1 MLMSRIAAFL
11 KLTRIEHSLMLIVA
25 VLAAELI
32 AGSGKLPAAFIL
44 LMSLVTPALVSMGS
58 FAINDYY
65 DIETDRANKRVDRP
79 IIAGVIKPGEAFW
92 TAISCFVIGVLA
104 SALINSAAFV
114 IALVFAV
121 LAYAYS
127 YRLKNTLLLGNA
139 YIAFSMA
146 IPFVYGSYVVSGSML
161 PSLLVVFALIFLSGL
176 AREIHGIIRDYAGDR
191 KARHSKSLP
200 YYIGKRWSA
209 VVAFALYVAAIALS
223 VELYAQFRPFLG
235 NIVYLVPI
243 LVTDAMLLYV
253 GITYLGAGTKK
264 RYRIA
269 RNVSLGAMGLALVAI
284 LLSGLFYAPV

>member
-1 MLMSRIAAFL
+1 MSRVAAFL
-11 KLTRIEHSLMLIVA
+11 KLTRIEHSAMLIVA
-25 VLAAELI
+25 VLATELI
-32 AGSGKLPAAFIL
+32 AGSGRLPAAFIL

-79 IIAGVIKPGEAFW
+79 IVSGVIKPREAFW
-92 TAISCFVIGVLA
+92 TAIACFAVGVAA
-104 SALINSAAFV
+104 SAFINAAAFV
-114 IALVFAV
+114 IALVFAA

-191 KARHSKSLP
+191 KARRSRSLP
-200 YYIGKRWSA
+200 YYIGKRSSA
-209 VVAFALYVAAIALS
+209 AVAFALYLAAIALS

-235 NIVYLVPI
+235 NVVYLAPI
-243 LVTDAMLLYV
+243 LATDAMLVYV
-253 GITYLGAGTKK
+253 GIAYLGTGTKK
-264 RYRIA
+264 KYGIA

-284 LLSGLFYAPV
+284 LLSGLFYVPV